1 MIAPEDLVP
10 QRRNDVI
17 ETIAGLRGTEYA
29 SRLQI
34 AAALMGTA
42 AQCESAIIDGSRV
55 ATAILIGTL
64 SEMLRVYLP
73 QVTGVSEQDIQA
85 AVKAQAS
92 DIADVKAKVRKEM
105 GL

>member
-1 MIAPEDLVP
+1 MITPEDLIP
-10 QRRNDVI
+10 QRRNDVV
-17 ETIAGLRGTEYA
+17 ETIAGLRGAQYA
-29 SRLQI
+29 HRLQI

-42 AQCESAIIDGSRV
+42 AQLESAVTDGSRV
-55 ATAILIGTL
+55 ATAILIGTM

-73 QVTGVSEQDIQA
+73 DVTGVSEQDIQA

-92 DIADVKAKVRKEM
+92 DFADIRATVKREM